1 MYEELKQAWSTLTAP
16 GGQFEIIESEVG
28 GQKLRQYKNAPPNL
42 RALWQIA
49 AAHADKEYLVYGDE
63 RWTYDRAHR
72 EVASIANWL
81 LDHGVAPGDRVAIAM
96 RNYPEWMLSYWAC
109 TSVGIAAIG
118 VNAWWTGPELVY
130 GIEDSD
136 PKVII
141 ADVERLERIDA
152 HADEIGDRTLV
163 GVRLPSERPGVVPFA
178 SLCDGKETLP
188 EVEIDPDA
196 DACIFYTSGTTGRPK
211 GAQLT
216 HRGCVNNVMSMVF
229 TNMVQPM
236 AAALAA
242 ESKQTQDEAPVT
254 QPPAALV
261 VTPLF
266 HVTANNC
273 VAHAMTI
280 AGGKLVHMYKWDAG
294 EALRLIEQEKI
305 TAMSGVPV
313 MARELIAHPDFATRD
328 TSSLKMLGGG
338 GAQVQPD
345 LVKKIDETV
354 KTARPGTGYGM
365 TETCGIITSIGADFF
380 VDRPESAGPAMPCYE
395 TRVIDSEGKEL
406 GAGETG
412 ELCVRG
418 AQVIKGYLNRPEATA
433 ETIQDGW
440 LRTGDIAHLD
450 EDGFIYIVDR
460 LKDMVLRGG
469 ENIYCAEVEAAI
481 FAHDAVAEC
490 TVFGVSDDRLG
501 EEVGAA
507 VVTSATP
514 GQFSADELRE
524 FLTQRIAAFKIPRYI
539 WFLDDALPRN
549 ASGKFLKR
557 ELRERLDPGDAS

>member
-188 EVEIDPDA
+188 EVEIDPVRYD
-196 DACIFYTSGTTGRPK
+196 DGPST
-211 GAQLT
+211 AQLV
-216 HRGCVNNVMSMVF
+216 GEICSPF
-229 TNMVQPM
+229 G
-236 AAALAA
+236 
-242 ESKQTQDEAPVT
+242 
-254 QPPAALV
+254 
-261 VTPLF
+261 
-266 HVTANNC
+266 NC
-273 VAHAMTI
+273 
-280 AGGKLVHMYKWDAG
+280 
-294 EALRLIEQEKI
+294 R
-305 TAMSGVPV
+305 
-313 MARELIAHPDFATRD
+313 
-328 TSSLKMLGGG
+328 
-338 GAQVQPD
+338 
-345 LVKKIDETV
+345 
-354 KTARPGTGYGM
+354 
-365 TETCGIITSIGADFF
+365 C
-380 VDRPESAGPAMPCYE
+380 
-395 TRVIDSEGKEL
+395 
-406 GAGETG
+406 
-412 ELCVRG
+412 CVRG
-418 AQVIKGYLNRPEATA
+418 TNSSTPPCLIDSSRGGLNY
-433 ETIQDGW
+433 G
-440 LRTGDIAHLD
+440 RTGLYGSAAMF
-450 EDGFIYIVDR
+450 G
-460 LKDMVLRGG
+460 KD
-469 ENIYCAEVEAAI
+469 
-481 FAHDAVAEC
+481 H
-490 TVFGVSDDRLG
+490 
-501 EEVGAA
+501 
-507 VVTSATP
+507 
-514 GQFSADELRE
+514 
-524 FLTQRIAAFKIPRYI
+524 RYSS
-539 WFLDDALPRN
+539 P
-549 ASGKFLKR
+549 S
-557 ELRERLDPGDAS
+557 